1 MEASELKTG
10 NYVTIKGNK
19 EYLKVEDIIASKNRV
34 TLLSKDGNKIIERL
48 GNIEPIELTEEIIKN
63 AGYNTYHST
72 VIFQSEIDKYN
83 KEGWPLPYN
92 ENPFEYYF
100 DTGGYGRIKFYYG
113 IFSLHTDSLYP
124 GSISFHYMHEL
135 QNILTHIYKVSL
147 KHMIDNEII
156 DKRLYTSS
164 IKSWKKR
171 SKEMFDKFDLWKQ
184 SK

>member
-34 TLLSKDGNKIIERL
+34 TLLSKDGNKIIECL
-48 GNIEPIELTEEIIKN
+48 DNIEPIELTEEIIKN

-72 VIFQSEIDKYN
+72 VIYQSEIDKYN

-100 DTGGYGRIKFYYG
+100 DSGYGRIKFYYG
-113 IFSLHTDSLYP
+113 LFSLHPDSSYP
-124 GSISFHYMHEL
+124 GSISFNYMHEL
-135 QNILTHIYKVSL
+135 QNILKHIYDVRMRHL
-147 KHMIDNEII
+147 INTPINDKHLYESSMKHHKKYGQELID
-156 DKRLYTSS
+156 R
-164 IKSWKKR
+164 
-171 SKEMFDKFDLWKQ
+171 FDLWKQ
-184 SK
+184 NK